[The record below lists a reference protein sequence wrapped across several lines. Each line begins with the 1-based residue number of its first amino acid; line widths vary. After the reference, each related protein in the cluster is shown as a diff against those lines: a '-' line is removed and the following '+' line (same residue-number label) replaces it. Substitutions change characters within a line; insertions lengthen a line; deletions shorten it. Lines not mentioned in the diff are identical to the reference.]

1 MMESLFSALWYRVA
15 DLTPRIRSHANIHR
29 HRYRDE
35 TWYVLHDLASG
46 RAHRFS
52 PACYLVIGLM
62 DGGHTIQEIWDTA
75 MGRLGDDAP
84 TQDEMIQLLSQL
96 HSADVLQCDVS
107 PDAAEV
113 FERFEKQQRKK
124 LFGQLMSPLWWRIPL
139 VDPERFLT
147 RLLPWVR
154 PFIGVA
160 GACVWAILVGVAL
173 VLATVHWKD
182 LTAGLLDRL
191 MLPSNLIILW
201 CLFPFLKTF
210 HEIGHGLAIKAFGGE
225 VHDMGVMFLV
235 FSPLPYVDASTS
247 SAFASKW
254 QRIAVGAG
262 GMVAELLLA
271 ALALFVW
278 LAAEPGLVR
287 SLAYNVVLIAGVS
300 TVLFNGNPL
309 LRYDGYYV
317 LADLLEI
324 PNLYQRSRT
333 YLGYLCER
341 YLFGHREAERPPDSP
356 SERVWFVVYAVSS
369 FVYRI
374 FVIMAIALFLFHK
387 AFYLGMVAVAALL
400 GAWLVVPAWKG
411 IQFLVASPRLRRIRV
426 RAIAISVALVGGV
439 IAGIAL
445 VPFPSRTGAEGVVWV
460 PEDALV
466 RAAADGFVERLVARP
481 GSHVRPGDLLLV
493 CRDPQ
498 LTTQVEVLEARLREL
513 RARYDE
519 QQPVDRVKAAMVL
532 EEARYVEQDLAKAR
546 QQLADL
552 TVRSRVDGSF
562 VVDSADDLPGR
573 FVRRGELLGQVVTS
587 DTITVRAIV
596 AQENTDLVR
605 HHTQRVEV
613 RLSERTGETLLA
625 SIKREVPGASER
637 LPSAALGHGGGGTVA
652 VDPRDSHGITAM
664 EKVFQIDLELP
675 VDRRILNVGGR
686 VYVRFDHG
694 WEPLAVQWARQLRQ
708 LFLARLNV

>member
-1 MMESLFSALWYRVA
+1 MESLFSALWYRVA
-15 DLTPRIRSHANIHR
+15 ELKPRIRSHANIHR
-29 HRYRDE
+29 HRYRGE

-62 DGGHTIQEIWDTA
+62 DGRQTIQEIWDTA

-113 FERFEKQQRKK
+113 FQRFEKQQRKK

-173 VLATVHWKD
+173 VLASVHWRD

-201 CLFPFLKTF
+201 CLFPFLKAF

-235 FSPLPYVDASTS
+235 FSPLPYVDASTA

-262 GMVAELLLA
+262 GMVAELFLA

-356 SERVWFVVYAVSS
+356 SERAWFIVYAVSS

-374 FVIMAIALFLFHK
+374 FVIVAIALFLFHK

-411 IQFLVASPRLRRIRV
+411 IHFLVASPRLRRIRI
-426 RAIAISVALVGGV
+426 RAMAISLALVGGV
-439 IAGIAL
+439 IVGIAL
-445 VPFPSRTGAEGVVWV
+445 VPVPSRTTAEGIVWV

-466 RAAADGFVERLVARP
+466 RAAADGFVERLVVRP
-481 GSHVRPGDLLLV
+481 GSHVRPGALLLV

-498 LTTQVEVLEARLREL
+498 LTTQVEVLAARLREL

-532 EEARYVEQDLAKAR
+532 EETRYVEEDLAKAR
-546 QQLADL
+546 QQLEDL
-552 TVRSRVDGSF
+552 TIRSRVDGTF
-562 VVDSADDLPGR
+562 VVDSADDLPDR
-573 FVRRGELLGQVVTS
+573 FVRRGELLGHVVTS

-605 HHTQRVEV
+605 NHTQRVEV
-613 RLSERTGETLLA
+613 RLSEQTGETLPA

-637 LPSAALGHGGGGTVA
+637 LPSAALGHGGGGAVA

-675 VDRRILNVGGR
+675 AERRILNVGGR